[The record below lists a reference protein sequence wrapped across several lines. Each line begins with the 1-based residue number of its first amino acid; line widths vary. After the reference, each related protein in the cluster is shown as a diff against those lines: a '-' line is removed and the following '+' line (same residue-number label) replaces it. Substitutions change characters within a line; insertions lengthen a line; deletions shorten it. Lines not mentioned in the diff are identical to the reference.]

1 MRKLTKAQLSK
12 KYQVSAR
19 TLYSYEQAGVDL
31 QDAQA
36 VDAHRAGLRS
46 QPAPSGTELQRLKA
60 EGLRLANEKAARILQ
75 AFDGEYLLRA
85 AVEARESRIGRV
97 ISALIRAI
105 ATELPPI
112 LAGLDEAALEVRL
125 KEWRQGWVEKIT
137 DEQSALW
144 VEAKRATIASL
155 KGDLRKAAEQSL
167 AQSDKSPQ

>member
-1 MRKLTKAQLSK
+1 MTMSELARRHRVSESTLRN
-12 KYQVSAR
+12 YQKS
-19 TLYSYEQAGVDL
+19 GVDIH
-31 QDAQA
+31 DHAA
-36 VDAHRAGLRS
+36 VEKHRDGLRS

-75 AFDGEYLLRA
+75 AFDGEYLLKA

-105 ATELPPI
+105 TTELPPI

-125 KEWRQGWVEKIT
+125 KEWRQGWVEQIT

-155 KGDLRKAAEQSL
+155 KGDLRKAAEQAL